1 MIAGIRLHIEIG
13 GNVIERCPRLEI
25 LSVRHHPLDMA
36 RIHVPDAG
44 GEAGNLFVYG
54 DPVRVE
60 YGYRGGESAVWEG
73 MLRALDRVSRDQV
86 CLTADSLALPLAGEF
101 ITECY
106 TDDSSLSVARHIMA
120 HAGLPI
126 GRIDIPDETIPR
138 LPISTLPVWQAV
150 LQLLH
155 TLHRAYGHDMR
166 RTALW
171 LGAEGLN
178 LGDFDEPGDVPVI
191 ATGENLIR
199 HLPAHAKGGLHLV
212 ETALL
217 PGLSHS
223 RRFRLVDSRLGV
235 DQAFRALDVRHEVTP
250 ERIRTKIRYGR
261 ERKCF

>member
-25 LSVRHHPLDMA
+25 LSVRHRPLDTA
-36 RIHVPDAG
+36 RVHVPDPE
-44 GEAGNLFVYG
+44 GEAGDLFTYG
-54 DPVRVE
+54 DPVRIE
-60 YGYRGGESAVWEG
+60 YGYRGGESAVWQG
-73 MLRALDRVSRDQV
+73 TLRALERVSRDQV
-86 CLTADSLALPLAGEF
+86 CLTADSLALPLASAF

-106 TDDSSLSVARHIMA
+106 TDDSSLSIARHILG
-120 HAGLPI
+120 HAGLPL
-126 GRIDIPDETIPR
+126 GRVDIPDEIIPR
-138 LPISTLPVWQAV
+138 LPVSTLPIWQAV

-155 TLHRAYGHDMR
+155 SLQRAYGHDMR

-171 LGAEGLN
+171 LGADGLN

-199 HLPAHAKGGLHLV
+199 HLPAHAKGGLHQV

-223 RRFRLVDSRLGV
+223 RLFHLIDSRLFV
-235 DQAFRALDVRHEVTP
+235 DQELRVLHAKHSITP
-250 ERIRTKIRYGR
+250 ESVRTYIKYGM
-261 ERKCF
+261 ED